1 MAQVNIYAKVTQHI
15 IEALENG
22 AGEWARPGID
32 AEADHIEL
40 INEGSAEPAPLV
52 VTAEEAEAET
62 EELAE

>member
-1 MAQVNIYAKVTQHI
+1 MLLWQAGSITWETFYYNLT
-15 IEALENG
+15 E
-22 AGEWARPGID
+22 GEWARPGID
-32 AEADHIEL
+32 AEAEHIEL